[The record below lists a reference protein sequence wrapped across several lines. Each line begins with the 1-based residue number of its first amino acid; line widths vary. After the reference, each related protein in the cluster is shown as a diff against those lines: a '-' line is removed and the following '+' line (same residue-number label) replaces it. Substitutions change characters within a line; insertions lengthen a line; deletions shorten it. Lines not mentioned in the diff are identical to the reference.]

1 MDNKEKARLTWEI
14 LQRRK
19 RVREVKKAQY
29 EEMATDY
36 FYEAI
41 KRAKKKVKK

>member
-1 MDNKEKARLTWEI
+1 MDNKEKAQLTWEI

-19 RVREVKKAQY
+19 KMREVKKAQY
-29 EEMATDY
+29 EEIAEDY

-41 KRAKKKVKK
+41 KRSKKKVRK